1 MHSASQACLAQAS
14 NISNRPGPAK
24 ADRPKRQGRRSR
36 KKGWEEIGMIEV
48 NRGDDT
54 IITYMVGDN
63 VYICGDESDI
73 QKKPFSANFA
83 RPVCLVCCM
92 EATEE
97 DTANLVECSRCTYS
111 VHLACNSPPLLEVPE
126 ICLLNMSTWPSD
138 LNKCGMQLTAVLT

>member
-1 MHSASQACLAQAS
+1 
-14 NISNRPGPAK
+14 
-24 ADRPKRQGRRSR
+24 
-36 KKGWEEIGMIEV
+36 MIEV

-83 RPVCLVCCM
+83 RPSCLVCCM

-126 ICLLNMSTWPSD
+126 VYAFST
-138 LNKCGMQLTAVLT
+138 CQLGHLTCTNVGCN